1 MRVCSNLGVLFLIL
15 WCGWGPASGAPE
27 TPPEMLGFSAGA
39 ADEQQRLESRMDADL
54 DPDQIGDWIRIL
66 SSRPHHPGSP
76 KARENAEFMASLFRS
91 WGYETRLDEYRILF
105 PTPKLRLLEMLEPTT
120 FRARLVEPSLAED
133 STSNQRSEQLPAY
146 NAYSPDGEA
155 TGQLVYVNYGIP
167 ADYEQLERR
176 GIQVKNRIVIARYG
190 GSWRGLKPKLA
201 AERGALA
208 CIIYSDP
215 RDDGYFQGD
224 AYPTGP
230 FRNQHGVERGSVL
243 DMPVHPGDPL
253 TPFTASTE
261 DADRL
266 SRSEAPT
273 LPRIP
278 VLPISHDDALPLL
291 SALQG
296 PVAPPHWRGALP
308 ITYHVGPGPAKVRL
322 KLEFNWDL
330 VSAYNVIATLEGRE
344 DPDQWILRGNH
355 HDAWVHGARDPVSGV
370 AAMLAEARAVASLTG
385 DGWRPRRS
393 IVYAAWDAEEPGLI
407 GSTEFAE
414 EYAGELKE
422 KAVAYVNSDSNG
434 RGFLSA
440 GGSHILETLVNQAA
454 RDVDDPQTELSVLQ
468 RSLARRTVSM
478 DPLPLAPVER
488 VKLGALGSGSDYTP
502 FLQHLGVA
510 SLNLAFGG
518 ESPQGSYHSLYDS
531 FDHYRRFMDPGNRYG
546 VALAQVA
553 GRTVLRLANAEVL
566 PFEFTR
572 LAATLEGYLNEVMD
586 LAGEMRRQTE
596 ALNRWI
602 RKGYLKAAS
611 DPTRTYVVP
620 APRDAVPFF
629 NFAPLR
635 NAVAELQVSARNYAK
650 AYGRFASGGR
660 LPQPERL
667 KLNGILLGLEQKFAH
682 PEGLPGRPWYRH
694 HIYAPGFYT
703 GYGVKTLPGVR
714 EAIEQRKWKEA
725 EVQIQRAAGLIR
737 TFSGEVERAA
747 RLLAS
752 GPSR

>member
-1 MRVCSNLGVLFLIL
+1 MRVCSNFGVLFLIL
-15 WCGWGPASGAPE
+15 WCGWDPASGAPE
-27 TPPEMLGFSAGA
+27 IPPGMLGFSAGA

-54 DPDQIGDWIRIL
+54 DPDQIGDWIRTL

-215 RDDGYFQGD
+215 KDDGYFQGD
-224 AYPTGP
+224 AYPAGP
-230 FRNQHGVERGSVL
+230 FRNQYGVERGSVL

-546 VALAQVA
+546 AALAQVA

-725 EVQIQRAAGLIR
+725 EAQIQRAAGLIR

>member
-1 MRVCSNLGVLFLIL
+1 MRVCRNCGVVFLIL
-15 WCGWGPASGAPE
+15 CCGWAPVESAPE
-27 TPPEMLGFSAGA
+27 NPPGMVGFSPA
-39 ADEQQRLESRMDADL
+39 AAEEQRLLESKLDASL
-54 DPDQIGDWIRIL
+54 DPAQIEDWIRRL

-76 KARENAEFMASLFRS
+76 KGRENAQFMVSLFRS
-91 WGYETRLDEYRILF
+91 WGYESWLDEYRILF
-105 PTPKLRLLEMLEPTT
+105 PTPKVRLLEMLEPEP
-120 FRARLVEPSLAED
+120 FRARLIEPALAED
-133 STSNQRSEQLPAY
+133 STSDQTSERLPAY

-155 TGQLVYVNYGIP
+155 TGRLVYVNYGIP

-176 GIQVKNRIVIARYG
+176 GIQVKDRIVIARYG

-230 FRNQHGVERGSVL
+230 FRNQDGVERGSVL

-253 TPFTASTE
+253 TPFTAATE
-261 DADRL
+261 DAERL
-266 SRSEAPT
+266 PRSEAPT

-278 VLPISHDDALPLL
+278 VLPISHEDALPLL
-291 SALQG
+291 SALEG

-308 ITYHVGPGPAKVRL
+308 ITYHLGPGPATVRL

-330 VSAYNVIATLEGRE
+330 VPAYNVIARLEGRE
-344 DPDQWILRGNH
+344 EPDQWILRGNH

-370 AAMLAEARAVASLTG
+370 AAMLAEARAVAGLTE

-407 GSTEFAE
+407 GSTEWVE
-414 EYAGELKE
+414 EYAAELKQ
-422 KAVAYVNSDSNG
+422 KAVVYVNSDSNG

-440 GGSHILETLVNQAA
+440 GGSHSLETLVNQVA
-454 RDVDDPQTELSVLQ
+454 RDVEDPQTDLSVLQ
-468 RSLARRTVSM
+468 RSLARRTVSK
-478 DPLPLAPVER
+478 DPLPLSPVER
-488 VKLGALGSGSDYTP
+488 VELGALGSGSDYTP

-531 FDHYRRFMDPGNRYG
+531 FDHYRRFMDPGYRYG
-546 VALAQVA
+546 VVLAQVA
-553 GRTVLRLANAEVL
+553 GRIVLRLANAEVL
-566 PFEFTR
+566 PLEFTR
-572 LAATLEGYLNEVMD
+572 LAATLQGYLAEVLD
-586 LAGEMRRQTE
+586 LTEEMRRGTE

-602 RKGYLKAAS
+602 RRGYLKAAS
-611 DPTRTYVVP
+611 DPTRTYVPP
-620 APRDAVPFF
+620 APREPVPFF
-629 NFAPLR
+629 NFAPLQ
-635 NAVAELQVSARNYAK
+635 NAVAGLQDSARKYAE
-650 AYGRFASGGR
+650 AYGRFTSAGM
-660 LPQPERL
+660 LPEAERL
-667 KLNGILLGLEQKFAH
+667 KLNRILMGLEQKFAH

-714 EAIEQRKWKEA
+714 EAIEQRKWEQAEA
-725 EVQIQRAAGLIR
+725 QIERTAGLIR
-737 TFSGEVERAA
+737 AFSGEVERAA
-747 RLLAS
+747 RLLAAR
-752 GPSR
+752 PSR

>member
-1 MRVCSNLGVLFLIL
+1 MRVCRNCGVVFLVL
-15 WCGWGPASGAPE
+15 WCGWPAVESAPE
-27 TPPEMLGFSAGA
+27 NPPGMLGFSPGA
-39 ADEQQRLESRMDADL
+39 VEEQRRLESKLDASL
-54 DPDQIGDWIRIL
+54 DPAQIGDWIRRL

-76 KARENAEFMASLFRS
+76 KGRENAQFMVSLFRS
-91 WGYETRLDEYRILF
+91 WGYESWLDEYRILF
-105 PTPKLRLLEMLEPTT
+105 PTPKLRLLEMLEPEP
-120 FRARLVEPSLAED
+120 FRARLIEPALAGD
-133 STSNQRSEQLPAY
+133 STSGQTSELLPAY

-176 GIQVKNRIVIARYG
+176 GIQVKDRIVIARYG

-201 AERGALA
+201 AARGALA

-215 RDDGYFQGD
+215 KDDGYFQGD
-224 AYPTGP
+224 AYPAGP
-230 FRNQHGVERGSVL
+230 FRSEDGVERGSVL
-243 DMPVHPGDPL
+243 DMPIHPGDPL
-253 TPFTASTE
+253 TPFTAATE
-261 DADRL
+261 DAGRL

-278 VLPISHDDALPLL
+278 VLPISHEDALPLL
-291 SALQG
+291 SALKG

-308 ITYHVGPGPAKVRL
+308 ITYHLGPGPATVRL
-322 KLEFNWDL
+322 RLEFNWDL
-330 VSAYNVIATLEGRE
+330 VPAYNVIAKLEGRE
-344 DPDQWILRGNH
+344 EPDQWILRGNH

-370 AAMLAEARAVASLTG
+370 AAMLAEARAVARLTE

-407 GSTEFAE
+407 GSTEWVE
-414 EYAGELKE
+414 EYAAELKQ
-422 KAVAYVNSDSNG
+422 KAVVYVNSDSNG

-440 GGSHILETLVNQAA
+440 GGSHSLETLVNQVA
-454 RDVDDPQTELSVLQ
+454 RDVDDPQTDLSVLQ
-468 RSLARRTVSM
+468 RSLARRTVSI

-531 FDHYRRFMDPGNRYG
+531 FDHYRRFMDPGYRYG
-546 VALAQVA
+546 VVLAQVA

-566 PFEFTR
+566 PLEFTR
-572 LAATLEGYLNEVMD
+572 LAATLEGYLTEVLD
-586 LAGEMRRQTE
+586 LTDEMRRGTE

-602 RKGYLKAAS
+602 RRGYLKAAS
-611 DPTRTYVVP
+611 DPTRTYVAP
-620 APRDAVPFF
+620 APQDAVPFF

-635 NAVAELQVSARNYAK
+635 NAMAGLQASARKYAE
-650 AYGRFASGGR
+650 AYGRFTSAGR
-660 LPQPERL
+660 LPEAERL
-667 KLNGILLGLEQKFAH
+667 KLNRILMGLEQKFAH

-714 EAIEQRKWKEA
+714 EAIEQRKWEQVEA
-725 EVQIQRAAGLIR
+725 QIERAAGLIR
-737 TFSGEVERAA
+737 AFSGEVERAA

>member
-1 MRVCSNLGVLFLIL
+1 MRVCSNFGVLFLIL
-15 WCGWGPASGAPE
+15 WCVWAPASGAPE
-27 TPPEMLGFSAGA
+27 IPPGMLGFSAGA

-54 DPDQIGDWIRIL
+54 DPDQIGDWIRTL

-215 RDDGYFQGD
+215 EDDGYFQGD
-224 AYPTGP
+224 AYPAGP
-230 FRNQHGVERGSVL
+230 FRNQYGVERGSVL

-385 DGWRPRRS
+385 DGWRPRRT

-414 EYAGELKE
+414 EYAAELKE

-546 VALAQVA
+546 AALAQVA

-566 PFEFTR
+566 PFEFTP

-667 KLNGILLGLEQKFAH
+667 KLNRILLGLEQKFAH

-725 EVQIQRAAGLIR
+725 EAQIQRAAGLIR

-747 RLLAS
+747 RLLE
-752 GPSR
+752 SR

>member
-1 MRVCSNLGVLFLIL
+1 MRVCRNGGVLILIL
-15 WCGWGPASGAPE
+15 WCGRAPAAGAPE
-27 TPPEMLGFSAGA
+27 IPPGMMGFSPGA
-39 ADEQQRLESRMDADL
+39 VEEQRRLESEMDADL
-54 DPDQIGDWIRIL
+54 DPDQIGEWIRKL

-76 KARENAEFMASLFRS
+76 KGRENAEFMVSLFRS
-91 WGYETRLDEYRILF
+91 WGYEARLNEYRILF
-105 PTPKLRLLEMLEPTT
+105 PTPKLRRLEMLEPTP
-120 FRARLVEPSLAED
+120 FRARLVEPALAED
-133 STSNQRSEQLPAY
+133 STSDQRSEILPAY

-176 GIQVKNRIVIARYG
+176 GIRVKDRIVIARYG

-224 AYPTGP
+224 DYPAGP
-230 FRNQHGVERGSVL
+230 FRNEHGVERGSVL

-253 TPFTASTE
+253 TPFTGATE

-278 VLPISHDDALPLL
+278 VLPISHEDALPLL
-291 SALQG
+291 RALEG

-308 ITYHVGPGPAKVRL
+308 VTYHLGPGPATVRL
-322 KLEFNWDL
+322 ELEFNWDL

-344 DPDQWILRGNH
+344 EPDQWILRGNH

-370 AAMLAEARAVASLTG
+370 AALLAEARAVASLTK

-422 KAVAYVNSDSNG
+422 KAVVYVNSDSNG

-440 GGSHILETLVNQAA
+440 GGSHSLETLVNQVA
-454 RDVDDPQTELSVLQ
+454 RDVDDPQTDLSVLQ

-502 FLQHLGVA
+502 FLQHLGIA

-553 GRTVLRLANAEVL
+553 GRTVLRLADAEIL
-566 PFEFTR
+566 PLEFTR

-586 LAGEMRRQTE
+586 LTGEMRRRTE

-602 RKGYLKAAS
+602 RQGYLKAAA

-620 APRDAVPFF
+620 APQEAVPFF

-635 NAVAELQVSARNYAK
+635 NAVAGLRASARNYAK
-650 AYGRFASGGR
+650 AYGRFASGGG
-660 LPQPERL
+660 LPEPERL
-667 KLNGILLGLEQKFAH
+667 KLNRILLGLEQKFAH

-725 EVQIQRAAGLIR
+725 EAQIKRAAGLIR

-747 RLLAS
+747 RLLE
-752 GPSR
+752 SR

>member
-1 MRVCSNLGVLFLIL
+1 MRVRRNCGVVFLIL
-15 WCGWGPASGAPE
+15 WCGWPPVESAPE
-27 TPPEMLGFSAGA
+27 NPPGMLGFSPGA
-39 ADEQQRLESRMDADL
+39 VEEQRRLESKMDAAL
-54 DPDQIGDWIRIL
+54 DPAQIGDWIRRL
-66 SSRPHHPGSP
+66 SSRPHHAGSP
-76 KARENAEFMASLFRS
+76 KGRENAQFMVSLFRS
-91 WGYETRLDEYRILF
+91 WGYESWLDEYRILF
-105 PTPKLRLLEMLEPTT
+105 PTPKLRRLEMLEPTP
-120 FRARLVEPSLAED
+120 FRARLVEPALAED
-133 STSNQRSEQLPAY
+133 STSNQSSEQLPAY

-176 GIQVKNRIVIARYG
+176 GIQVKDRIVIARYG

-201 AERGALA
+201 AEQGALA

-224 AYPTGP
+224 AYPRGP
-230 FRNQHGVERGSVL
+230 FRSEDGVERGSVL
-243 DMPVHPGDPL
+243 DMPIHPGDPL
-253 TPFTASTE
+253 TPFTAATE

-278 VLPISHDDALPLL
+278 VLPISHEDALPLL
-291 SALQG
+291 SALEG

-308 ITYHVGPGPAKVRL
+308 ITYHLGPGPATVRL

-330 VSAYNVIATLEGRE
+330 VPAYNVIAKLEGRE
-344 DPDQWILRGNH
+344 EPDQWILRGNH

-370 AAMLAEARAVASLTG
+370 AAMLAEARAVASLTE

-407 GSTEFAE
+407 GSTEWAE
-414 EYAGELKE
+414 EYADELKE
-422 KAVAYVNSDSNG
+422 KAVVYVNSDSNG

-440 GGSHILETLVNQAA
+440 GGSHSLETLVNQVA
-454 RDVDDPQTELSVLQ
+454 RDVDDPQTDLSVLQ
-468 RSLARRTVSM
+468 RALARRTVSI

-531 FDHYRRFMDPGNRYG
+531 FDHYRRFMDPGYRYG
-546 VALAQVA
+546 VVLAQVA
-553 GRTVLRLANAEVL
+553 GRTVLRLANAEIL
-566 PFEFTR
+566 PLEFTR
-572 LAATLEGYLNEVMD
+572 LAATLEGYLKEVMD
-586 LAGEMRRQTE
+586 LAGEMRRGTE

-602 RKGYLKAAS
+602 LRGYLKAAS
-611 DPTRTYVVP
+611 DPTQTYVAP
-620 APRDAVPFF
+620 APQNAVPFV

-635 NAVAELQVSARNYAK
+635 NAMAGLQASARKYAE
-650 AYGRFASGGR
+650 AYGRFASAGM
-660 LPQPERL
+660 LPEAERL
-667 KLNGILLGLEQKFAH
+667 KLNRILMGLEQKFAH
-682 PEGLPGRPWYRH
+682 PEGLPERPWYRH

-714 EAIEQRKWKEA
+714 EAIEQRKWEHVEA
-725 EVQIQRAAGLIR
+725 QIERAAGLIR
-737 TFSGEVERAA
+737 AYSGDVERAA
-747 RLLAS
+747 SLLAS
-752 GPSR
+752 RPSR

>member
-1 MRVCSNLGVLFLIL
+1 MRISRNCGIGLLIL
-15 WCGWGPASGAPE
+15 WCGWPPVESAPE
-27 TPPEMLGFSAGA
+27 NPPGILGFSPGA
-39 ADEQQRLESRMDADL
+39 AEEQRLLESKMDADL
-54 DPDQIGDWIRIL
+54 DPAQIEAWIRKL

-76 KARENAEFMASLFRS
+76 KGRENAEFMVSLFRS
-91 WGYETRLDEYRILF
+91 WGYEARLDEYRILF
-105 PTPKLRLLEMLEPTT
+105 PTPKLRRLEMLEPEP
-120 FRARLVEPSLAED
+120 FVARLEEPALAED
-133 STSNQRSEQLPAY
+133 STSGQTSEILPAY

-176 GIQVKNRIVIARYG
+176 GIQVKDRIVIARYG

-215 RDDGYFQGD
+215 KDDGYFQGD
-224 AYPTGP
+224 AYPKGP
-230 FRNQHGVERGSVL
+230 FRNQDGVERGSVL

-253 TPFTASTE
+253 TPFTAATG
-261 DADRL
+261 DAERL

-278 VLPISHDDALPLL
+278 VLPISHEDALPLL
-291 SALQG
+291 SALEG
-296 PVAPPHWRGALP
+296 PVAPLHWRGALP
-308 ITYHVGPGPAKVRL
+308 ITYHVGPGPATVRL

-330 VSAYNVIATLEGRE
+330 VPAYNVIARLEGRE
-344 DPDQWILRGNH
+344 EPDQWILRGNH
-355 HDAWVHGARDPVSGV
+355 HDAWVHGARDPLSGI

-407 GSTEFAE
+407 GSTEWAE

-440 GGSHILETLVNQAA
+440 GGSHSLETLVNQAA
-454 RDVDDPQTELSVLQ
+454 RDVDDPQTDLSVLQ
-468 RSLARRTVSM
+468 RSLARRTVSI

-502 FLQHLGVA
+502 FLQHLGIA

-518 ESPQGSYHSLYDS
+518 ESAQGSYHSLYDS
-531 FDHYRRFMDPGNRYG
+531 FDHYQRFMDPGYRYG

-553 GRTVLRLANAEVL
+553 GRIVLRLANAEIL
-566 PFEFTR
+566 PLEFTP
-572 LAATLEGYLNEVMD
+572 LAATLEGYLAEVMD
-586 LAGEMRRQTE
+586 LTGEMRRGTE

-602 RKGYLKAAS
+602 REGYLKAAS
-611 DPTRTYVVP
+611 DPARTYVPP
-620 APRDAVPFF
+620 APRDPVPFF

-635 NAVAELQVSARNYAK
+635 NAVAGLQSSARKYARG
-650 AYGRFASGGR
+650 YGRFASGGA
-660 LPQPERL
+660 LPEPERL
-667 KLNGILLGLEQKFAH
+667 QLNRILLGLEQKFAH

-714 EAIEQRKWKEA
+714 EAIEQRSWEQV
-725 EVQIQRAAGLIR
+725 EVQIERTAGLIR
-737 TFSGEVERAA
+737 DFSGEVERAA
-747 RLLAS
+747 RLL
-752 GPSR
+752 GP

>member
-1 MRVCSNLGVLFLIL
+1 MRFCTGLGFVFLIL
-15 WCGWGPASGAPE
+15 WCGWASAVGAPE
-27 TPPEMLGFSAGA
+27 SPPGILGFSPGGA
-39 ADEQQRLESRMDADL
+39 EEQRLLESKMDADL
-54 DPDQIGDWIRIL
+54 DPAQIGDWIRSL

-76 KARENAEFMASLFRS
+76 KGRENAEFMVSLFRS
-91 WGYETRLDEYRILF
+91 WGYEARLDEYRILF
-105 PTPKLRLLEMLEPTT
+105 PTPKLRLLEMLEPEP
-120 FRARLVEPSLAED
+120 FRARLIEPALAED
-133 STSNQRSEQLPAY
+133 STSGQTSEILPAY

-176 GIQVKNRIVIARYG
+176 GIQVKDRIVIARYG

-215 RDDGYFQGD
+215 KEDGYFQGD

-230 FRNQHGVERGSVL
+230 FRNEDGVERGSVL

-253 TPFTASTE
+253 TPFTPATQ

-278 VLPISHDDALPLL
+278 VLPISHEDALPLL
-291 SALQG
+291 SALEG
-296 PVAPPHWRGALP
+296 PVAPLHWRGALP
-308 ITYHVGPGPAKVRL
+308 ITYHVGPGPATVRL

-330 VSAYNVIATLEGRE
+330 VPAYNVIAKLAGRE
-344 DPDQWILRGNH
+344 EPDQWVLRGNH
-355 HDAWVHGARDPVSGV
+355 HDAWVHGARDPLSGI
-370 AAMLAEARAVASLTG
+370 AAMLAEARAVASLTE

-407 GSTEFAE
+407 GSTEWAE
-414 EYAGELKE
+414 EYADELKE
-422 KAVAYVNSDSNG
+422 KAVAYINSDSNG

-454 RDVDDPQTELSVLQ
+454 RDVDDPQTDLSVLQ
-468 RSLARRTVSM
+468 RSLARRTVSI
-478 DPLPLAPVER
+478 DPLPLEPVER

-546 VALAQVA
+546 VVLAQVA
-553 GRTVLRLANAEVL
+553 GRIVLRLANAEIL
-566 PFEFTR
+566 PLEFTS
-572 LAATLEGYLNEVMD
+572 LASTLEGYLKEVMD
-586 LAGEMRRQTE
+586 LANRMRRESE

-602 RKGYLKAAS
+602 REGYLKAAS
-611 DPTRTYVVP
+611 DPTLTYVVP
-620 APRDAVPFF
+620 TPQDAVPFF

-635 NAVAELQVSARNYAK
+635 NAVAQLRAGARKYATD
-650 AYGRFASGGR
+650 YGRFASGGA
-660 LPQPERL
+660 LAEPERL
-667 KLNGILLGLEQKFAH
+667 EVNRILMGLEQKFSH

-714 EAIEQRKWKEA
+714 EAIEQRSWKQVE
-725 EVQIQRAAGLIR
+725 EQIERTASLIR
-737 TFSGEVERAA
+737 AFSGEVERAA
-747 RLLAS
+747 RLLA
-752 GPSR
+752 R